1 MALSRAGLGRCSC
14 CFWLAVAF
22 DGVGLAV
29 LLIGVFA
36 NVFFYDFLIY
46 AGSIVI
52 FLSLIWWVF
61 WYTGN
66 IEVPPEELADDV
78 GLSKKNNGV
87 LGLVRTLSGRL
98 SSSFRRSRTPR
109 ASRQGHRESPGPKSK
124 RQERP
129 VTVPMVPQLSSV
141 SASLGKERR
150 DMASQNTIQ
159 TFAV

>member
-1 MALSRAGLGRCSC
+1 MALSRAGLGRCTC

-22 DGVGLAV
+22 DVFGLAV
-29 LLIGVFA
+29 LLIGVFV

-78 GLSKKNNGV
+78 GLKKNIGI
-87 LGLVRTLSGRL
+87 LGFVRTLSGRL
-98 SSSFRRSRTPR
+98 SSSFRRTRSARTQ
-109 ASRQGHRESPGPKSK
+109 RQGRKQSPGTKSNQRE
-124 RQERP
+124 RQ
-129 VTVPMVPQLSSV
+129 VTMPMSQLNSV
-141 SASLGKERR
+141 SAALQVDQRNLTLQR
-150 DMASQNTIQ
+150 NTHSEP
-159 TFAV
+159 V

>member
-1 MALSRAGLGRCSC
+1 MALSRAGLGRCTC

-22 DGVGLAV
+22 DVFGLAV
-29 LLIGVFA
+29 LLIGVFV

-78 GLSKKNNGV
+78 GLKKNTGV
-87 LGLVRTLSGRL
+87 MGLVRTLSGRL
-98 SSSFRRSRTPR
+98 SSSFRRTRSSRPQK
-109 ASRQGHRESPGPKSK
+109 QGRKESPGTKAK
-124 RQERP
+124 RMDRP
-129 VTVPMVPQLSSV
+129 VTVPMSHLDSV
-141 SASLGKERR
+141 SAALQAEQR
-150 DMASQNTIQ
+150 DPTLQQRSMHTPPI
-159 TFAV
+159 